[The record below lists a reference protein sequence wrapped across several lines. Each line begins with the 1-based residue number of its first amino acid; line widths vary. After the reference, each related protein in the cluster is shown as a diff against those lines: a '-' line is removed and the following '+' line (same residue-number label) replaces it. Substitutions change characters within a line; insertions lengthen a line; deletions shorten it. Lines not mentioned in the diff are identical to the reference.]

1 MKTACL
7 SILSTLLAL
16 SAGFADADELTF
28 PKTEQ
33 EIVEAL
39 SIKDG
44 RTVYED
50 VEYISEKGKVYKII
64 AGKRYRLR
72 GLQSIVDSDFISK
85 AGALVNFDFNS
96 AQIQPA
102 SYPLL
107 DEFGKAL
114 KSGLADGSFIVTGHT
129 DSVGTTEYNKDLS
142 VRRANAVADYLM
154 AAHGIESGRLT
165 LKGYGETRPIASKDD
180 EKGRSFNRRVEFIR
194 VE

>member
-1 MKTACL
+1 MKTAFL
-7 SILSTLLAL
+7 IILSTLLAL
-16 SAGFADADELTF
+16 SAGFVNADELAF

-44 RTVYED
+44 RTVFED

-72 GLQSIVDSDFISK
+72 GLQSIVDSDFIPK
-85 AGALVNFDFNS
+85 AGALINFDFNS

-102 SYPLL
+102 SYHLL

-114 KSGLADGSFIVTGHT
+114 KSGLA
-129 DSVGTTEYNKDLS
+129 E
-142 VRRANAVADYLM
+142 
-154 AAHGIESGRLT
+154 AALLLPGIPTVWEQKNT
-165 LKGYGETRPIASKDD
+165 IKT
-180 EKGRSFNRRVEFIR
+180 FQ
-194 VE
+194 